1 MDGDVE
7 TVLADELRASKRE
20 AVPVVWGDGVGVF
33 AELISRI
40 RHRHRLRGGAPRV
53 PQKVGILVEQTSPK
67 KLYSPSLAGVAEL
80 ADAPDSKSGAGNS
93 VGVQVPPPAPLKN
106 RPPRNCTDRVIA
118 GRFRC
123 VGHAIAT
130 GK

>member
-1 MDGDVE
+1 MDVDVE
-7 TVLADELRASKRE
+7 TVLAGEMR
-20 AVPVVWGDGVGVF
+20 AVPAVWGDGVGGIHGIDI
-33 AELISRI
+33 AHPLPPPQAGISALLWVYS
-40 RHRHRLRGGAPRV
+40 HPVPFTAP
-53 PQKVGILVEQTSPK
+53 
-67 KLYSPSLAGVAEL
+67 SPSLAGVAEL